1 MATAITSI
9 SITPDC
15 KVLTATI
22 TDAVLADLYA
32 IDNKVTGTSGNTD
45 TIGTVTIDAND
56 IATWVITSEEFGEDF
71 NGVIE
76 IAVEADDLYA
86 YYVGSCEIS
95 CCISALVQQ
104 AIDCH
109 CECDRCDEDL
119 RVAEKVN
126 LLIKS
131 AQHVTHSDANISDAV
146 AKYNK
151 AKEFCTATCA
161 CGC

>member
-22 TDAVLADLYA
+22 TAALSTDLYA
-32 IDNKVTGTSGNTD
+32 IDNHVTGTSGNTD
-45 TIGTVTIDAND
+45 TVGTVTISASNV
-56 IATWVITSEEFGEDF
+56 ATWVITAAQFGEDF

-76 IAVEADDLYA
+76 INVAANNLYS
-86 YYVGSCEIS
+86 YTVSSCEIN

-119 RVAEKVN
+119 RTAEKVH
-126 LLIKS
+126 LLIES
-131 AQHVTHSDANISDAV
+131 AQHVTYSESNIADAV
-146 AKYNK
+146 AKYRK
-151 AKEFCTATCA
+151 AKEFCTASCA

>member
-15 KVLTATI
+15 KTLTATI
-22 TDAVLADLYA
+22 TDALVADLYA
-32 IDNKVTGTSGNTD
+32 IENHVTGTSANTD
-45 TIGTVTIDAND
+45 TAGTVTIDEDD

-71 NGVIE
+71 NGVFEVSILD
-76 IAVEADDLYA
+76 DDLYSYTVA
-86 YYVGSCEIS
+86 SCEIN
-95 CCISALVQQ
+95 CCIAALVQQ

-119 RVAEKVN
+119 RTAEKVN
-126 LLIKS
+126 ILIKS
-131 AQHVTHSDANISDAV
+131 AQHVTFSDGNVSDAV
-146 AKYNK
+146 AKYKK
-151 AKEFCTATCA
+151 AKEFCTASCA